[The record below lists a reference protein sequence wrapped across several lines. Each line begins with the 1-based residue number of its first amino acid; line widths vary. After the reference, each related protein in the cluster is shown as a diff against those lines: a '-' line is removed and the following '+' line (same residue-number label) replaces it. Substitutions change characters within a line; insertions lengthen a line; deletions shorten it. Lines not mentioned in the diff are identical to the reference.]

1 MIEKSLTAGW
11 LISECLCQTPGLPGG
26 ASSEEPACQC
36 GAGRGRL
43 SPWAGRCPG
52 GGHGNPLQ
60 RSCLGS
66 PMKAGAWRAA
76 VHGAAQSQT
85 GQKRLGTRV
94 CTAKLPLCDEW
105 FSLSLCFESP
115 MSDLMHFYSEMKSV
129 DLLLLY
135 PDSWSVFFSEPP
147 FSQMTSFEDFTC
159 GHTYKSPRSL

>member
-1 MIEKSLTAGW
+1 MSVRPLQPEEKLERNGTQFLHMIEKSLTAGW

-52 GGHGNPLQ
+52 GGLGNPLQ

-76 VHGAAQSQT
+76 VHGAAQCQDRSDSAH
-85 GQKRLGTRV
+85 V
-94 CTAKLPLCDEW
+94 CALPNSHCVMSG
-105 FSLSLCFESP
+105 SLSLCV
-115 MSDLMHFYSEMKSV
+115 LN
-129 DLLLLY
+129 
-135 PDSWSVFFSEPP
+135 PP
-147 FSQMTSFEDFTC
+147 CPTSCTFTL
-159 GHTYKSPRSL
+159 R